1 MKKVISLAF
10 AALVTTT
17 GLASAQFDRGFDRRD
32 DRFDRRDDRRD
43 DRFDRRDDRR
53 WRRGPGY
60 GYGIGIPVIPVV
72 PRCRVVETQRYTPS
86 GRIIIDRR
94 RVCR

>member
-17 GLASAQFDRGFDRRD
+17 GLASAQFDRGF
-32 DRFDRRDDRRD
+32 DRRD